1 MQHLIELIKD
11 KNWQAI
17 LDHCKV
23 LTDAQRYETIDFLKT
38 LDIEKDILKESGE
51 KLTGKKRDA
60 FYENRGVVSNTFYFA
75 FIACTRS
82 EDDLYKTE
90 KKAANQWGS
99 WTIKPFDHF
108 LKSSQ
113 YEPLIAFYTI
123 FPPNYLN
130 NIVKKI
136 AKDRWERFDFKI
148 LWKCYENGWVAFDE
162 AFFIRQLLTV
172 DQSDKRNTQHDADF
186 LFENPDAISQVL
198 LQFYKHEMPIL
209 DISKWHAREGF
220 VCKKVNEFWTEIFT
234 ILLEKGVVFDRS
246 IIKNLLQSLQNTWK
260 KPHLDWHVRLLDLFQ
275 ATPKEYIEHQTLL
288 FSVLATGQVSLLNF
302 AIKQL
307 HSISKLDGFDE
318 VGFLENIALVFPVEK
333 CAKSVLIALN
343 MVEEI
348 LPKHPNMDY
357 SDRLAI
363 AFLQTDAALQEKT
376 ATLLLRFAPKENWEV
391 IASPYLPYLK
401 QKPKEILGLTAV
413 ETAVEIE
420 LAEIQHEVVKI
431 PTTWND
437 LLFQIGNSI
446 HSKSAL
452 DIDLFLE
459 GLNQLQDQIPADF
472 EKQLKPYTKQLS
484 NRFWEVDTMYYLSIF
499 IDSCWIN
506 KKPFKTEHRL
516 DSHIPFL
523 KNKCTWLFQKLKTKN
538 KLPFLSTPTHEPF
551 YISPNSLL
559 ERLLMYESSQQAVE
573 LEDLIVACNRLLL
586 NKIDDKTIALAKQL
600 KGIYADA
607 IHYFVGI
614 SENIK
619 PTEALLPLWTQ
630 LTRIKHPNGIFLEF
644 ENTSAKDYPSVVKPF
659 LIYFDANKEIK
670 IGKNSFFEN
679 LIIGDIWNQTWY
691 LEEERIMKYP
701 TQYYNLASFDN
712 ANRSDI
718 AYQLSLNPQYL
729 DGQLCR
735 YVPLSSTNN
744 EVREFEYCLFPL
756 QFMLQHQLKIRHSGW
771 IYIAVCLIF
780 EKKISRE
787 LASEYILIALQ
798 RQENLSYLADTIGR
812 LIAQKYAPI
821 NRLIEFLDK
830 PFLNQSLKDFQLLVL
845 ERCIEHFDKENL
857 PTNSKKII
865 AYQKEW
871 AG

>member
-1 MQHLIELIKD
+1 MQYLIELIKD

-23 LTDAQRYETIDFLKT
+23 LTDVQRYETIDFLKT

-51 KLTGKKRDA
+51 KLTGKKRDI
-60 FYENRGVVSNTFYFA
+60 YYDNRGKVGTSFYFA

-82 EDDLYKTE
+82 EEDLIRTE
-90 KKAANQWGS
+90 HKVNEHY
-99 WTIKPFDHF
+99 TVKPFD
-108 LKSSQ
+108 LLYNSP
-113 YEPLIAFYTI
+113 YEPLIAFYTL
-123 FPPNYLN
+123 FPPDYLN
-130 NIVKKI
+130 NIVKEI
-136 AKDRWERFDFKI
+136 AKDRWKRIDFKV
-148 LWKCYENGWVAFDE
+148 LWKCYEKGWVAFDE

-172 DQSDKRNTQHDADF
+172 WMFDRNTEHDADF
-186 LFENPDAISQVL
+186 LFEHPEAVGQVL
-198 LQFYKHEMPIL
+198 LQFHKHEMPIL
-209 DISKWHAREGF
+209 DISKWQAREGF
-220 VCKKVNEFWTEIFT
+220 VCKKVNEFWTEVFT
-234 ILLEKGVVFDRS
+234 ILLEKGVVFDR
-246 IIKNLLQSLQNTWK
+246 IIVKNLLQSLQNTWK
-260 KPHLDWHVRLLDLFQ
+260 KPHLDWHIRLLDLFQ
-275 ATPKEYIEHQTLL
+275 ATPNEYLEHQALL
-288 FSVLATGQVSLLNF
+288 FSVLTTGQVSLLNF

-307 HSISKLDGFDE
+307 QSISKLDGFDE

-348 LPKHPNMDY
+348 LPKHPDIDY

-376 ATLLLRFAPKENWEV
+376 AILLARFTPKENIEAV
-391 IASPYLPYLK
+391 TSPYLAYLK
-401 QKPKEILGLTAV
+401 QKPKEILGLTTV
-413 ETAVEIE
+413 ETNIEIE
-420 LAEIQHEVVKI
+420 LAEIQHEAVKI

-437 LLFQIGNSI
+437 LLFQIGQCI

-459 GLNQLQDQIPADF
+459 GLNQLQNEIPTDF
-472 EKQLKPYTKQLS
+472 EKQLKPYTKQLL
-484 NRFWEVDTMYYLSIF
+484 NRHWEIDTMYYLSVF
-499 IDSCWIN
+499 IESWIS
-506 KKPFKTEHRL
+506 KKPFETKKRNDT
-516 DSHIPFL
+516 HIPFL
-523 KNKCTWLFQKLKTKN
+523 KNKCIWLFQKLKTKN

-551 YISPNSLL
+551 YIHSNSLI
-559 ERLLMYESSQQAVE
+559 ERLLMYEKSQQEVE
-573 LEDLIVACNRLLL
+573 LEDLIVACNRLMLAE
-586 NKIDDKTIALAKQL
+586 IDEKTIALAKQL
-600 KGIYADA
+600 KGTYAEA
-607 IHYFVGI
+607 IHYFVGV

-630 LTRIKHPNGIFLEF
+630 LTRIKNPNGIFTVF

-659 LIYFDANKEIK
+659 WIDFEVKIDANEYC
-670 IGKNSFFEN
+670 
-679 LIIGDIWNQTWY
+679 TWY
-691 LEEERIMKYP
+691 RLILENNWNNTWFEKKKAIEYGF
-701 TQYYNLASFDN
+701 QHYHLASFDN
-712 ANRSDI
+712 ANRTDI

-735 YVPLSSTNN
+735 YVPDSATGN
-744 EVREFEYCLFPL
+744 EVNEFENCLFPL

-787 LASEYILIALQ
+787 LAAEYILVALQ
-798 RQENLSYLADTIGR
+798 GKEDLSYLADTIGR

-821 NRLIEFLDK
+821 NRLMEFFDK